1 MITEKEL
8 QELVDFKGEGT
19 KVLSLYLNVDSTQY
33 GKDEYKLTLKS
44 LLKEVA
50 GEVSSRDVAEVEK
63 YFDFEYD
70 WQGKG
75 VVLFSCLEDDFWRV
89 YSLAIPVENQVV
101 VADQPYIKPLTDV
114 LDDYGRYGV
123 VLVDR
128 EGARL
133 FLFRQ
138 GELEETEGTLGE
150 ETKRHKQGGWADS
163 RYQRHED
170 GIAQRNLKEAA
181 ELTAKFCEGGRCS
194 RIILSGTDETVAQF
208 QELLPKEMQEQVV
221 GSMSVDMM
229 ASESEVLDRSLE
241 VIQRVQQQREKELVE
256 WMITAAAKGELGA
269 IGLAD
274 TMAAVQEGR
283 VHILIVAEGYHAPGY
298 RCANCGYTTAQ
309 ELSECGFCGAE
320 MARTEDAV
328 DAVIH
333 QAVDMGVE
341 VVVVKGSEDLEKAGS
356 IGAILRY

>member
-1 MITEKEL
+1 MIAEKEL
-8 QELVDFKGEGT
+8 QELIDFRSEG
-19 KVLSLYLNVDSTQY
+19 KKILSLYLNVDPTQN
-33 GKDEYKLTLKS
+33 KDEYRLTLKS

-50 GEVSSRDVAEVEK
+50 GQASSRDVAEVEK
-63 YFDFEYD
+63 FFDFEYD

-75 VVLFSCLEDDFWRV
+75 VALFSCLEDNFWRV
-89 YSLAIPVENQVV
+89 YPLAIPVENRVV
-101 VADQPYIKPLTDV
+101 VADKPHIKPLTDV

-138 GELEETEGTLGE
+138 GELEESEGTLGE

-170 GIAQRNLKEAA
+170 GVAQRNLKEAA
-181 ELTAKFCEGGRCS
+181 DLTAKFCEGGRCS
-194 RIILSGTDETVAQF
+194 RIILGGTEETVAQF
-208 QELLPKEMQEQVV
+208 QEMLSKDIQEQVV
-221 GSMSVDMM
+221 GSMPVDML

-241 VIQRVQQQREKELVE
+241 VIQRVQQQREKALVE
-256 WMITAAAKGELGA
+256 RMITAAAKGELGA

-283 VHILIVAEGYHAPGY
+283 AHILVVAEGYHDPGY
-298 RCANCGYTTAQ
+298 RCVNCGYTTAQ
-309 ELSECGFCGAE
+309 ELSECGFCGDE

-328 DAVIH
+328 DAAIH
-333 QAVDMGVE
+333 QAIDLGVE
-341 VVVVKGSEDLEKAGS
+341 VVIVKDSDDLEKAGN

>member
-8 QELVDFKGEGT
+8 QELVEFKGEG
-19 KVLSLYLNVDSTQY
+19 KAVLSLYLNVDSTQR
-33 GKDEYKLTLKS
+33 GKDEYKLTLRS

-50 GEVSSRDVAEVEK
+50 GEASSKDVAEVER

-75 VVLFSCLEDDFWRV
+75 VALFSCLEDDFWRV
-89 YSLAIPVENQVV
+89 YPLAIPVENWVV
-101 VADQPYIKPLTDV
+101 VADTPYIKPLTDLV
-114 LDDYGRYGV
+114 DDYGRYGV
-123 VLVDR
+123 VMVDR

-138 GELEETEGTLGE
+138 GELEEAEGTLGE

-163 RYQRHED
+163 RYQRRED

-181 ELTAKFCEGGRCS
+181 DLTAQFCEGGRCG
-194 RIILSGTDETVAQF
+194 RIILGGTEGTVAQF
-208 QELLPKEMQEQVV
+208 QEMLPRDIQEQVV

-229 ASESEVLDRSLE
+229 ASESEVLDLSLE
-241 VIQRVQQQREKELVE
+241 VIQRVQQQREKDLVE
-256 WMITAAAKGELGA
+256 RMITAAAKGELGA

-283 VHILIVAEGYHAPGY
+283 AHILVVAEGYRDPGY
-298 RCANCGYTTAQ
+298 RCVNCGYTTAQ
-309 ELSECGFCGAE
+309 ELSECGFCGEE

-328 DAVIH
+328 DAAIH
-333 QAVDMGVE
+333 QAVNLGVE
-341 VVVVKGSEDLEKAGS
+341 VVIVKGNEDLEKAGS